1 MINYEKYSTDIG
13 IDWCGLVSDSTSM
26 SVGMYLEF
34 VYMHNNTTMYYI
46 VVLLS
51 TIHFTSV
58 SHLLQKHIQKAM
70 LEDRQFNANNIS
82 SLVVCSRDL

>member
-1 MINYEKYSTDIG
+1 MINYEKYLTDIG

-34 VYMHNNTTMYYI
+34 V
-46 VVLLS
+46 S